1 MGITLGQELRKA
13 RVGKGLSL
21 REVARQTGIHNAHLS
36 QIETDSISRPDLAIL
51 WELSAFY
58 GIDYAKLMRLAGY
71 SAHRASN
78 GHERE
83 QLSVAFRTMGE
94 LTPQERKKTLTF
106 MSDLKR
112 SRKGG
117 R

>member
-1 MGITLGQELRKA
+1 MAKTLGAELRAA
-13 RVGKGLSL
+13 RDARGLSL
-21 REVARQTGIHNAHLS
+21 RDVERATGIHNAHLS
-36 QIETDSISRPDLAIL
+36 QIETDSIARPDLAIL

-58 GIDYAKLMRLAGY
+58 NIDYAKLMRLAGY

-78 GHERE
+78 GHEKE

-94 LTPQERKKTLTF
+94 LTPQERKETLAF

-112 SRKGG
+112 SRQSGG
-117 R
+117 